1 MGPVIWEEIGDDLQ
15 AVGTYWNDDED
26 LPGIKPG
33 DPVKV
38 LCLLG
43 HMSIRDFCN
52 PVMNML
58 DRSDV
63 WKSVWD

>member
-1 MGPVIWEEIGDDLQ
+1 MGPVIWEEIGDELL
-15 AVGTYWNDDED
+15 AVGAYWYEEAGT
-26 LPGIKPG
+26 GIKPG

-43 HMSIRDFCN
+43 YMSMRDFCN

-63 WKSVWD
+63 WRSVWD